1 MVKTD
6 YICGNTDKDTD
17 LLNRCNEWHPKYF
30 GVFVNIDSIC
40 DTCMFCYDLESYAR
54 ILEIREHFRLA
65 DEKEARIKEIEELKK
80 QAYLGYGKH

>member
-1 MVKTD
+1 
-6 YICGNTDKDTD
+6 
-17 LLNRCNEWHPKYF
+17 
-30 GVFVNIDSIC
+30 
-40 DTCMFCYDLESYAR
+40 MFCYDLESYAR